1 MHEGF
6 RGFTARL
13 AAAIALHRLVEF
25 AVDALAVLA
34 LVGEQRRFFL
44 IADATHVHVIG
55 GMKAHGLL
63 AEVDFVIVQFESAA
77 RGQPGA
83 KGQRTGSLVV
93 QVRIDRPLRKQ
104 NVGIFGE
111 DQLAQRFRGVAVH
124 HGGAVD
130 LAGEDRLGPQ
140 DPAGGLALGRSN
152 GGGFVVRLARNARL
166 SACEINDR
174 DAGPQRRIARQ
185 RAATPGFGIVRMAAR
200 LNYVPR
206 RKNQWSASLWEATR
220 IALDSLRKNK
230 LRSFLTLLGII
241 LATTTLIA
249 VTALIHGMDRYIA
262 DKVSNMGADGFR
274 IVRMAWFGEWDPKK
288 FFEMDKRN
296 PQIRVDEYE
305 FIRSKATLLKDIGMM
320 TQRQARVAFKGNSV
334 EGVTVNGITDNIPAI
349 NNVQVGIGRGITY
362 DEVRRH
368 MAVAFIGNDIF
379 TRFFEGHDPL
389 GKTIS
394 IEGDPYEVIGV
405 AQALGSVFG
414 QSQDNFVMIPVES
427 YFKTYGARN
436 GIRLVA
442 KAMDQ
447 QHLVQAQDEVRV
459 LLRSYRHLG
468 PAQDDNF
475 VIFAS
480 ETFVTLWEQ
489 LTKTIAAMAVGVV
502 SVFMVVG
509 GIVIMNIMLAVVTE
523 RTREIGIR
531 KSLGARR
538 RDILNQY
545 LVESAV
551 LAGAGGLLGVGK
563 AWLVAGGGRTLYSVP
578 RSLPASSIAIGVG
591 LSSVVGL
598 CLCRLA
604 AG

>member
-1 MHEGF
+1 
-6 RGFTARL
+6 
-13 AAAIALHRLVEF
+13 
-25 AVDALAVLA
+25 
-34 LVGEQRRFFL
+34 
-44 IADATHVHVIG
+44 
-55 GMKAHGLL
+55 
-63 AEVDFVIVQFESAA
+63 
-77 RGQPGA
+77 
-83 KGQRTGSLVV
+83 VV
-93 QVRIDRPLRKQ
+93 
-104 NVGIFGE
+104 
-111 DQLAQRFRGVAVH
+111 
-124 HGGAVD
+124 
-130 LAGEDRLGPQ
+130 
-140 DPAGGLALGRSN
+140 
-152 GGGFVVRLARNARL
+152 
-166 SACEINDR
+166 
-174 DAGPQRRIARQ
+174 
-185 RAATPGFGIVRMAAR
+185 AR
-200 LNYVPR
+200 LNYVPP

-249 VTALIHGMDRYIA
+249 VMALIHGMDRYIA

-274 IVRMAWFGEWDPKK
+274 IVRMAWFGEWNPKK

-305 FIRSKATLLKDIGMM
+305 FIRDKATMLKDIGMM
-320 TQRQARVAFKGNSV
+320 TARQARVAFKGNSV

-368 MAVAFIGNDIF
+368 MPVAFIGNDIF
-379 TRFFEGHDPL
+379 TRFFDGRDPL
-389 GKTIS
+389 GKTIT
-394 IEGDPYEVIGV
+394 IEGDPYEVVGV

-447 QHLVQAQDEVRV
+447 QHLVQAQDEARM

-468 PAQDDNF
+468 PAVDDNF
-475 VIFAS
+475 VVFAS

-489 LTKTIAAMAVGVV
+489 LTKAISAMAVGVV

-551 LAGAGGLLGVGK
+551 LAGAGGLIGVGT
-563 AWLVAGGGRTLYSVP
+563 AWLIAVAVRSFTSVP
-578 RSLPASSIAIGVG
+578 MSLPTSSIVIGVG

-598 CLCRLA
+598 FFGIYPATKA
-604 AG
+604 AKLDPIEALRAEH

>member
-1 MHEGF
+1 LPV
-6 RGFTARL
+6 FTY
-13 AAAIALHRLVEF
+13 V
-25 AVDALAVLA
+25 
-34 LVGEQRRFFL
+34 
-44 IADATHVHVIG
+44 
-55 GMKAHGLL
+55 
-63 AEVDFVIVQFESAA
+63 
-77 RGQPGA
+77 
-83 KGQRTGSLVV
+83 
-93 QVRIDRPLRKQ
+93 
-104 NVGIFGE
+104 
-111 DQLAQRFRGVAVH
+111 
-124 HGGAVD
+124 
-130 LAGEDRLGPQ
+130 
-140 DPAGGLALGRSN
+140 
-152 GGGFVVRLARNARL
+152 
-166 SACEINDR
+166 
-174 DAGPQRRIARQ
+174 PQRKFTW
-185 RAATPGFGIVRMAAR
+185 AASF
-200 LNYVPR
+200 
-206 RKNQWSASLWEATR
+206 WEAAR

-274 IVRMAWFGEWDPKK
+274 IVRMAWFGDWDPKK
-288 FFEMDKRN
+288 FFAMNKRN
-296 PQIRVDEYE
+296 PQIRLDEYDFLRE
-305 FIRSKATLLKDIGMM
+305 KATLLKDIGML
-320 TQRQARVAFKGNSV
+320 TERQARVAFKGNSV

-368 MAVAFIGNDIF
+368 MPVAFIGNDIF
-379 TRFFEGHDPL
+379 TRFFDGRNPL

-394 IEGDPYEVIGV
+394 VEGDPYEVVGV

-414 QSQDNFVMIPVES
+414 ESQDNFVMIPIES

-436 GIRLVA
+436 GIRLIA
-442 KAMDQ
+442 KAIDQ
-447 QHLVQAQDEVRV
+447 ERLGQAQDEARV

-475 VIFAS
+475 VIYAS
-480 ETFVTLWEQ
+480 ETFVTLWER
-489 LTKTIAAMAVGVV
+489 LTKAISAMAVGVV

-551 LAGAGGLLGVGK
+551 LAGVGGLAGVAA
-563 AWLVAGGGRTLYSVP
+563 AWVLAVAVRSFTSVP
-578 RSLPASSIAIGVG
+578 MSLPPSSIAIGVG

-598 CLCRLA
+598 FFGIYPALKASKLDPIEALRA
-604 AG
+604 EH

>member
-1 MHEGF
+1 
-6 RGFTARL
+6 
-13 AAAIALHRLVEF
+13 
-25 AVDALAVLA
+25 
-34 LVGEQRRFFL
+34 
-44 IADATHVHVIG
+44 
-55 GMKAHGLL
+55 
-63 AEVDFVIVQFESAA
+63 
-77 RGQPGA
+77 
-83 KGQRTGSLVV
+83 
-93 QVRIDRPLRKQ
+93 
-104 NVGIFGE
+104 
-111 DQLAQRFRGVAVH
+111 
-124 HGGAVD
+124 
-130 LAGEDRLGPQ
+130 
-140 DPAGGLALGRSN
+140 
-152 GGGFVVRLARNARL
+152 
-166 SACEINDR
+166 
-174 DAGPQRRIARQ
+174 
-185 RAATPGFGIVRMAAR
+185 
-200 LNYVPR
+200 
-206 RKNQWSASLWEATR
+206 
-220 IALDSLRKNK
+220 LRKNK

-296 PQIRVDEYE
+296 PQIRVDEYA
-305 FIRSKATLLKDIGMM
+305 FIKEKATLLKDIGMM
-320 TQRQARVAFKGNSV
+320 TQRTARVAYKGNSV

-368 MAVAFIGNDIF
+368 MPVAFIGNDIF
-379 TRFFEGHDPL
+379 TRFFDGRDPL
-389 GKTIS
+389 GKTIT
-394 IEGDPYEVIGV
+394 IEGDPYEVVGV

-442 KAMDQ
+442 KAIDQ
-447 QHLVQAQDEVRV
+447 QRLVEAQDEVRV

-480 ETFVTLWEQ
+480 ETFVTLWQQ
-489 LTKTIAAMAVGVV
+489 LTKTISAMAVGVV

-551 LAGAGGLLGVGK
+551 LAGAGGLIGVGT
-563 AWLVAGGGRTLYSVP
+563 AWLIAVVVRSFTSMP
-578 RSLPASSIAIGVG
+578 MSLPPSSIAIGVG

-598 CLCRLA
+598 FFGIYPARKASKLDPIEALRA
-604 AG
+604 ER

>member
-1 MHEGF
+1 
-6 RGFTARL
+6 
-13 AAAIALHRLVEF
+13 V
-25 AVDALAVLA
+25 
-34 LVGEQRRFFL
+34 
-44 IADATHVHVIG
+44 
-55 GMKAHGLL
+55 
-63 AEVDFVIVQFESAA
+63 
-77 RGQPGA
+77 
-83 KGQRTGSLVV
+83 
-93 QVRIDRPLRKQ
+93 
-104 NVGIFGE
+104 
-111 DQLAQRFRGVAVH
+111 
-124 HGGAVD
+124 
-130 LAGEDRLGPQ
+130 
-140 DPAGGLALGRSN
+140 
-152 GGGFVVRLARNARL
+152 
-166 SACEINDR
+166 
-174 DAGPQRRIARQ
+174 
-185 RAATPGFGIVRMAAR
+185 AAR

-274 IVRMAWFGEWDPKK
+274 IVRMAWFGEWNPKK

-320 TQRQARVAFKGNSV
+320 TARQARVAYKGNSV

-379 TRFFEGHDPL
+379 TRFFDGRDPL

-551 LAGAGGLLGVGK
+551 LAGAGGLIGVGT
-563 AWLVAGGGRTLYSVP
+563 AWLIAVAVRTFTSMP
-578 RSLPASSIAIGVG
+578 MSLPASSIAIGVG

-598 CLCRLA
+598 FFGIYPARKASKLDPIEALRA
-604 AG
+604 ER